1 LKAPILYLTC
11 GLLVLGVAESLAANG
26 CDIAGQSSP
35 GDWRADVSSSEKAE
49 YLLDMEL
56 AASFMNVEACLTSA
70 AQQSQQENASTE
82 VAFID
87 ASDSQDEAL
96 ASPAEVASSGVEPSS
111 AVESDNVMIPTG
123 NGTTKADLERD
134 LVQRNNTVQ
143 DDPSESGDLPASEDR
158 LAAILIEAI
167 RSESDPARRN
177 ALKERYKQLYGENA
191 NLD

>member
-1 LKAPILYLTC
+1 
-11 GLLVLGVAESLAANG
+11 
-26 CDIAGQSSP
+26 
-35 GDWRADVSSSEKAE
+35 
-49 YLLDMEL
+49 
-56 AASFMNVEACLTSA
+56 MNVEACLTSA

-96 ASPAEVASSGVEPSS
+96 DSTAEVASSGVEPSP
-111 AVESDNVMIPTG
+111 AVEGDNVMIPTG

-143 DDPSESGDLPASEDR
+143 DDPSESGDLPAAEDR

>member
-1 LKAPILYLTC
+1 MKAPILYLTC

-96 ASPAEVASSGVEPSS
+96 ASPAEVASSGVEPSP
-111 AVESDNVMIPTG
+111 AVEGDNVMIPTG

-143 DDPSESGDLPASEDR
+143 DDPSESGDLPAAEDR